1 MKTHFI
7 LLTVLLSLLL
17 FQQGAFANKL
27 KEEVSK
33 TVSEKYSA
41 DASTRLKLQ
50 NKYGKVHLNTWN
62 KNEITVEVVMKAWA
76 SSKDK
81 AQKQLDRLGVVYG
94 KSGNTI
100 SFETT
105 INDKESS
112 SWFDWDNMW
121 SSDEKGFEINY
132 TVYMPIENA
141 LELSNKYGAVYL
153 ADFKGELNVNIKY
166 GSLQANR
173 VEGKNALIEMGYSNS
188 NISYFANGSI
198 SSKYGNLKINEAGT
212 AKIDTKYGNC
222 EINKAQQLSID
233 SKYGNT
239 DIREVE
245 TLTGSTGY
253 GDFDI
258 GELHKKLV
266 VTVRYGN
273 GVNVKKVGKNFE
285 QIDIDSQYA
294 ACKLG
299 FDKSAAFS
307 FKVDTKYGGLSS
319 RLSNMNFTKEIDRNT
334 EEYYEGTCNGGKG
347 GTVNIISKYGS
358 VKFTE
363 N

>member
-1 MKTHFI
+1 MKKHFI
-7 LLTVLLSLLL
+7 LWTILLSVL
-17 FQQGAFANKL
+17 FQQVAFAHKL

-33 TVSEKYSA
+33 TISEKYSA

-50 NKYGKVHLNTWN
+50 NRYGKVHVNTWN
-62 KNEITVEVVMKAWA
+62 KNEITVEIVMKAWA
-76 SSKDK
+76 SSKEK

-94 KSGNTI
+94 KSGSTV

-105 INDKESS
+105 INDKESN
-112 SWFDWDNMW
+112 SWFDWDSWWNN
-121 SSDEKGFEINY
+121 DEKGFEINY
-132 TVYMPIENA
+132 TVYMPMENA
-141 LELSNKYGAVYL
+141 LDLSSKYGVVYL
-153 ADFKGELNVNIKY
+153 ADFKGDLNLNIKY

-173 VEGKNALIEMGYSNS
+173 IEGKNATIEMGYSNS

-198 SSKYGNLKINEAGT
+198 VSKYGNLKAGEIGT

-222 EINKAQQLSID
+222 EINKAKQVEVD
-233 SKYGNT
+233 AKYGNT
-239 DIREVE
+239 DIKEVE
-245 TLTGSTGY
+245 TLTGSIGY

-273 GVNVKKVGKNFE
+273 GVNVRKVGKNFE

-299 FDKSAAFS
+299 FEKSAAFS
-307 FKVDTKYGGLSS
+307 FKVDTKYGALNS
-319 RLSNMNFTKEIDRNT
+319 RLSNMNFTKEIERNT

-347 GTVNIISKYGS
+347 ATVSITSKYGS

-363 N
+363 Y

>member
-7 LLTVLLSLLL
+7 LWTILLSIL
-17 FQQGAFANKL
+17 FQQVTFADKL

-33 TVSEKYSA
+33 TISEKYSA

-76 SSKDK
+76 SSKEK

-94 KSGNTI
+94 KSGNTV

-105 INDKESS
+105 INDKESG
-112 SWFDWDNMW
+112 SWFDWDNLW
-121 SSDEKGFEINY
+121 SSDERGFEINY

-153 ADFKGELNVNIKY
+153 ADFKGELNLNIKY

-173 VEGKNALIEMGYSNS
+173 IEGRNATIEMGYSNS
-188 NISYFANGSI
+188 NISYLANGSI
-198 SSKYGNLKINEAGT
+198 ISKYGNLKAGEIGK

-222 EINKAQQLSID
+222 EINKAQQVEID
-233 SKYGNT
+233 AKYGNT
-239 DIREVE
+239 DIKEVE
-245 TLTGSTGY
+245 TLTGSSGY
-253 GDFDI
+253 GDFEI
-258 GELHKKLV
+258 GELHKKLN

-294 ACKLG
+294 ACKLS
-299 FDKSAAFS
+299 FEKSAAFS
-307 FKVDTKYGGLSS
+307 FKVDTKYGGLNS
-319 RLSNMNFTKEIDRNT
+319 RLANMNFTKEIDRNT

-347 GTVNIISKYGS
+347 ANVNITSKYGS

-363 N
+363 Y